1 MVRVF
6 QGLFAA
12 MLLAACSTP
21 RTQVMLV
28 VDTDIRPPRGLD
40 SFTVAITGPDG
51 ETRTSTATLGADQ
64 PGLPRT
70 LALVHEQGPLGPFT
84 VRVAGNTGPSERVAR
99 TARFT
104 FQPERTLM
112 LRIDLLASC
121 IGVSCAAEQTC
132 AADGCR
138 AVDVAAA
145 ELTEWTGTP
154 PALDPDASTPAD
166 AGRDAGLDAST
177 DAGTDAGADAGVDA
191 GTDAGAD
198 AGADAGTDAGADA
211 GTDAGADAGTDAG
224 VDAGVDMGFDAGLDA
239 SFDMG
244 FDAGFDAG
252 PPDLGVDLCAPMSE
266 ICNGLD
272 DDCNG
277 MIDDGVDTSSDVMN
291 CGGCGRPCNFQNS
304 AGGICNG
311 GRCMLTGPCNPGFG
325 NCNGLNR
332 DGCEVNLNTDAR
344 NCGGCG
350 DRCSG
355 GRVCCASMCATSCP

>member
-1 MVRVF
+1 MVRT
-6 QGLFAA
+6 LASCLA
-12 MLLAACSTP
+12 LLLLAACSTP

-28 VDTDIRPPRGLD
+28 VDTDLRPPRGLD

-51 ETRTSTATLGADQ
+51 TTRTSTATLGADQ
-64 PGLPRT
+64 PPLPRT
-70 LALVHEQGPLGPFT
+70 LALVHEEGPLGPFT
-84 VRVAGNTGPSERVAR
+84 VRVAGNTGPSERLAR

-121 IGVSCAAEQTC
+121 IGATCSADQTC
-132 AADGCR
+132 AEGGCR
-138 AVDVAAA
+138 ATDVAPA
-145 ELTEWTGTP
+145 ELTEWTGNP
-154 PALDPDASTPAD
+154 RALEPDAAVSVDAGSDGGVD
-166 AGRDAGLDAST
+166 AGRDGGL
-177 DAGTDAGADAGVDA
+177 DAGVDA
-191 GTDAGAD
+191 GL
-198 AGADAGTDAGADA
+198 
-211 GTDAGADAGTDAG
+211 DAG
-224 VDAGVDMGFDAGLDA
+224 VDAGLDAGVDAGLDA
-239 SFDMG
+239 GVDAGLDAG

-252 PPDLGVDLCAPMSE
+252 PPDFGVDLCAPMTE

-272 DDCNG
+272 DDCDG

-304 AGGICNG
+304 AGGVCSG
-311 GRCMLTGPCNPGFG
+311 GRCMLTGACNEGFD

-350 DRCSG
+350 DRCGG
-355 GRVCCASMCATSCP
+355 GRVCCAGSCATSCPP